1 MQYLLMICDNERRWD
16 GLTPDEAEATM
27 ARYRALTQELAQS
40 GHYKGG
46 SQLQRTT
53 SATTVRVRDGKRQTT
68 DGPFAET
75 REQLGGY
82 FLIEAQDL
90 DEAIRIAERIP
101 AAETGSIEIRPLV
114 PMRQSPVAAPSAPSS
129 TSAAVPA

>member
-16 GLTPDEAEATM
+16 TLTPEQAQSTM
-27 ARYRALTQELAQS
+27 SRYRTLTQDLAQS

-46 SQLQRTT
+46 SQLQPTT

-90 DEAIRIAERIP
+90 DEAISIAERIP

-114 PMRQSPVAAPSAPSS
+114 PMQKAPATASNIAATA
-129 TSAAVPA
+129 TA